1 MNWRTEQE
9 QFWGWISRPQDL
21 SADAEQIAALLAP
34 HSHLSQAEALSIYNN
49 AYHQRLVEVSSAL
62 FPVLF
67 NTLGRDLYT
76 QLWIGYM
83 GKYPPRNG
91 PIHRVGESL
100 CDYLREH
107 EQFRALPAV
116 ADIVRLETL
125 LIELFDLED
134 EDTYTLQQL
143 QELPAEDWPQ
153 MRWPAKKDWALLHS
167 RFDLE
172 KYWRQMH
179 EFMESGGVP
188 GETSFG
194 IELAPTP
201 VGAGLARD
209 NATRNG
215 ENRGQGLYALRVRF
229 PQDLANLLVYRKQHR
244 MQFQSIG
251 PELALFL
258 TAAQEGNNFA
268 DICNQLVLAFP
279 GQDIP
284 ALSLKLLLKAIEL
297 ELLAVPAA
305 K

>member
-1 MNWRTEQE
+1 MSWRTEQE

-21 SADAEQIAALLAP
+21 SADADQIAALLAP
-34 HSHLSQAEALSIYNN
+34 HSHLSQTEALSIYNN

-83 GKYPPRNG
+83 SKYPPRNG

-134 EDTYTLQQL
+134 EDTYTLKQL

-188 GETSFG
+188 GETTFG
-194 IELAPTP
+194 IELVNPP

-209 NATRNG
+209 TATHD
-215 ENRGQGLYALRVRF
+215 EANRGRGPLPRE
-229 PQDLANLLVYRKQHR
+229 LANLLVYRKQHR
-244 MQFQSIG
+244 MQFQAIG

-258 TAAQEGNNFA
+258 TAAQEGKNFA
-268 DICNQLVLAFP
+268 EICNRLALAFP
-279 GQDIP
+279 AQETA

>member
-1 MNWRTEQE
+1 MTWRTEQE

-67 NTLGRDLYT
+67 NTLGRELYT
-76 QLWIGYM
+76 QLWLGYM
-83 GKYPPRNG
+83 SKYPPRNG

-100 CDYLREH
+100 CDFLSGH
-107 EQFRALPAV
+107 EQFCGLPAV

-125 LIELFDLED
+125 LIELFDLAD
-134 EDTYTLQQL
+134 EDTYTLKQL
-143 QELPAEDWPQ
+143 QALPAEDWPQ
-153 MRWPAKKDWALLHS
+153 MHWPAKNDWALLHS

-194 IELAPTP
+194 IELVPAP
-201 VGAGLARD
+201 VGSVPEG
-209 NATRNG
+209 
-215 ENRGQGLYALRVRF
+215 
-229 PQDLANLLVYRKQHR
+229 LANLLVCRKRHR
-244 MQFQSIG
+244 MQFQAIG

-258 TAAQEGNNFA
+258 TAIQAGENFA
-268 DICNQLVLAFP
+268 QICSRLALAFP
-279 GQDIP
+279 AQDIP
-284 ALSLKLLLKAIEL
+284 ALSLKLLLRAIEL
-297 ELLAVPAA
+297 ELLAAPAA
-305 K
+305 R

>member
-1 MNWRTEQE
+1 MH
-9 QFWGWISRPQDL
+9 
-21 SADAEQIAALLAP
+21 SA
-34 HSHLSQAEALSIYNN
+34 
-49 AYHQRLVEVSSAL
+49 
-62 FPVLF
+62 
-67 NTLGRDLYT
+67 
-76 QLWIGYM
+76 
-83 GKYPPRNG
+83 
-91 PIHRVGESL
+91 
-100 CDYLREH
+100 
-107 EQFRALPAV
+107 
-116 ADIVRLETL
+116 
-125 LIELFDLED
+125 
-134 EDTYTLQQL
+134 
-143 QELPAEDWPQ
+143 
-153 MRWPAKKDWALLHS
+153 
-167 RFDLE
+167 
-172 KYWRQMH
+172 
-179 EFMESGGVP
+179 SGGVP

-215 ENRGQGLYALRVRF
+215 ENRGQGPL

-279 GQDIP
+279 AQDIP

>member
-1 MNWRTEQE
+1 MSWRTEQE

-21 SADAEQIAALLAP
+21 SDDAEQIAALLAP

-125 LIELFDLED
+125 LIELFDLAD
-134 EDTYTLQQL
+134 EAPYTLQQL
-143 QELPAEDWPQ
+143 QSLPAEDWPQ
-153 MRWPAKKDWALLHS
+153 MRWPAKNDWALLHS

-188 GETSFG
+188 GGTSFG
-194 IELAPTP
+194 IELTTP

-209 NATRNG
+209 TATHN
-215 ENRGQGLYALRVRF
+215 EANRGQGPL
-229 PQDLANLLVYRKQHR
+229 PQGFANLLVYRKQHR
-244 MQFQSIG
+244 MQFQAIG

-258 TAAQEGNNFA
+258 TAIQTGENFA
-268 DICNQLVLAFP
+268 QICSRLALVFP
-279 GQDIP
+279 AQDIP
-284 ALSLKLLLKAIEL
+284 SLGLKLLLRAIEL
-297 ELLAVPAA
+297 ELLTVPAA

>member
-1 MNWRTEQE
+1 MSWRQEQE

-21 SADAEQIAALLAP
+21 SADADQIAAVLAP

-49 AYHQRLVEVSSAL
+49 AYHQRLVEVSRAL

-67 NTLGRDLYT
+67 NTLGRELYT

-100 CDYLREH
+100 CEYLREH
-107 EQFRALPAV
+107 DQFHSLPAV

-134 EDTYTLQQL
+134 EAPYTLRQL
-143 QELPAEDWPQ
+143 QSLPAEDWPQ
-153 MRWPAKKDWALLHS
+153 MQWPAKKDWALMHS

-172 KYWRQMH
+172 KYWRQMQDY
-179 EFMESGGVP
+179 MDAGGVA
-188 GETSFG
+188 GETDFG
-194 IELAPTP
+194 IELLTP

-209 NATRNG
+209 NEARNEG
-215 ENRGQGLYALRVRF
+215 NRGQGPL
-229 PQDLANLLVYRKQHR
+229 PQGLANLLVYRKQHR
-244 MQFQSIG
+244 MHFQAIG

-258 TAAQEGNNFA
+258 TAVQKGESFAQT
-268 DICNQLVLAFP
+268 CNRLASAFP
-279 GQDIP
+279 AQDIP

>member
-1 MNWRTEQE
+1 MSWRQEQE

-21 SADAEQIAALLAP
+21 SAEAEQIAVLLAP

-49 AYHQRLVEVSSAL
+49 AFHQRLVEVSRAL

-67 NTLGRDLYT
+67 NTLGRELYT
-76 QLWIGYM
+76 QLWIGYI

-100 CDYLREH
+100 RDYLREH

-116 ADIVRLETL
+116 ADIVQLETL
-125 LIELFDLED
+125 LIDLFDLED
-134 EDTYTLQQL
+134 ETAYTLQQL
-143 QELPAEDWPQ
+143 QSLPAEDWPE

-167 RFDLE
+167 RFNLE

-179 EFMESGGVP
+179 DYMEAGGVP
-188 GETSFG
+188 GETDFG
-194 IELAPTP
+194 IEQLPP

-209 NATRNG
+209 AETRNDAD
-215 ENRGQGLYALRVRF
+215 RGQGPL
-229 PQDLANLLVYRKQHR
+229 PQGLANLLVYRKQHR
-244 MQFQSIG
+244 MHFQSIG
-251 PELALFL
+251 PELAVFL
-258 TAAQEGNNFA
+258 TAVQKGESFAQT
-268 DICNQLVLAFP
+268 CNHLASAFP
-279 GQDIP
+279 AQDIP

>member
-1 MNWRTEQE
+1 MSWRTEQE

-21 SADAEQIAALLAP
+21 SADAEQIATLLAP

-49 AYHQRLVEVSSAL
+49 AYHQRLVEVSIAL

-100 CDYLREH
+100 RDYLREH

-116 ADIVRLETL
+116 ADIVQLETL
-125 LIELFDLED
+125 LIELFDLVD
-134 EDTYTLQQL
+134 EDIYTLKQL
-143 QELPAEDWPQ
+143 QALLAEDWPQ
-153 MRWPAKKDWALLHS
+153 MRWPAKRDWALLHS
-167 RFDLE
+167 HFDLE

-179 EFMESGGVP
+179 EFNESGGVP
-188 GETSFG
+188 GETTFG
-194 IELAPTP
+194 IELIAP
-201 VGAGLARD
+201 AG
-209 NATRNG
+209 T
-215 ENRGQGLYALRVRF
+215 V
-229 PQDLANLLVYRKQHR
+229 NLLVYRKQHR
-244 MQFQSIG
+244 MHFQAIG

-258 TAAQEGNNFA
+258 TSVQKGANFA
-268 DICNQLVLAFP
+268 HICNHLAVAFP
-279 GQDIP
+279 AQDIP
-284 ALSLKLLLKAIEL
+284 ALSLKLLLRAIEL